1 MIRSPI
7 HRKVLSIAWPMIIAG
22 ASGPLLGIVDTAIL
36 GHLDSARYL
45 SAVAVGASALTL
57 VLWLL
62 SFLRMG
68 TTGLVA
74 RAFGQA
80 NRQQGRQLC
89 RELLWQSLLLALA
102 LGVLLIAFQ
111 EPLLQLIL
119 WLLGPGEGIYEV
131 ALEYCQIRIWA
142 APATLCSYAAVGWL
156 LGLQRARQTLL
167 IMVATNAA
175 NIVLDFLLIIGLEM
189 NSAGAA
195 WASLLAEYLGLA
207 VALWMVRR
215 ELKSLGG
222 YVAPRQL
229 LKLASYGQLLAVNR
243 DLFLRTASIVFVF
256 TFFTAQGARLGDD
269 TVAANAVL
277 LQLVLLVSYGL
288 DGFAHAAESLS
299 GHAIGG
305 GKIKRFYAISRAC
318 GIWGV
323 AIATG
328 ASLAYWLFRD
338 VIVATFTDL
347 PQIAELATRYYGW
360 VVAVPLLATLCYT
373 LDGILLGAGR
383 TRQMRDTMF
392 IALLAFLACW
402 WLTLPWGNTGLW
414 LAFCVFMACRSVLM
428 SWAFGWLSKRGW

>member
-1 MIRSPI
+1 MIHSRL

-57 VLWLL
+57 ILWLL

-74 RAFGQA
+74 RAWGQGDRRA
-80 NRQQGRQLC
+80 RSQSC
-89 RELLWQSLLLALA
+89 RELLWQSLLLALV
-102 LGVLLIAFQ
+102 LGVLLVALQ
-111 EPLLQLIL
+111 GPLLQLVL
-119 WLLGPGEGIYEV
+119 WLLGPGEGIYGI

-156 LGLQRARQTLL
+156 LGLQRARQTLV

-175 NIVLDFLLIIGLEM
+175 NIGLDVVLIVGLEM

-195 WASLLAEYLGLA
+195 WASLLAEYLGLG

-215 ELKSLGG
+215 ELQSLGG

-229 LKLASYGQLLAVNR
+229 LQLAGYGQLLAVNR

-269 TVAANAVL
+269 IVAANAVL

-305 GKIKRFYAISRAC
+305 GRIKRFYAISRAC
-318 GIWGV
+318 GLWGA
-323 AIATG
+323 AIAAA
-328 ASLAYWLFRD
+328 ASLLYWLFREA
-338 VIVATFTDL
+338 IVSTFTNL
-347 PQIAELATRYYGW
+347 PHIARLVTDYYGW
-360 VVAVPLLATLCYT
+360 LVAVPLLATVCYT

-392 IALLAFLACW
+392 AALLVFLLCW
-402 WLTLPWGNTGLW
+402 WLALPWGNSGLW
-414 LAFCVFMACRSVLM
+414 LAFCLFMAARSLLM
-428 SWAFGWLSKRGW
+428 GLAFWQLSQRGW